1 MAAALTDLAR
11 KLGIQP
17 GMRVAL
23 LHPPKQ
29 VNDAIRAGAP
39 AGGPWKRGGGR
50 WKRSLG
56 PAQVDLIF
64 FGPSET
70 AGLAREFARLQAS
83 LEPDGAVWAVM
94 PKKAFAA
101 GRGVSFSWEEMQAE
115 GLRGDLVDNKV
126 ASITATDYGT
136 RFVIRKARRPRQ
148 GGAKE
153 SAPS

>member
-1 MAAALTDLAR
+1 MAAGLTDLAR

-29 VNDAIRAGAP
+29 ADDAIRAAAP
-39 AGGPWKRGGGR
+39 AGVHWKL
-50 WKRSLG
+50 SLG
-56 PAQVDLIF
+56 KTHVDLIF
-64 FGPSET
+64 FWPSET

-101 GRGVSFSWEEMQAE
+101 GRGVSFSWDENA
-115 GLRGDLVDNKV
+115 GRG
-126 ASITATDYGT
+126 I
-136 RFVIRKARRPRQ
+136 ARRPGRQ
-148 GGAKE
+148 QGRLDHGDRLRDPLRHSKGEAAALASLRK
-153 SAPS
+153 SGHIQT

>member
-1 MAAALTDLAR
+1 MAAAPTDLAQ
-11 KLGIQP
+11 KLGLQP

-29 VNDAIRAGAP
+29 ANDVIRAGAP
-39 AGGPWKRGGGR
+39 AGVR
-50 WKRSLG
+50 WNRSLG
-56 PAQVDLIF
+56 TARFELIF
-64 FGPSET
+64 FWPSKT
-70 AGLAREFARLQAS
+70 AGLSREFARLQAS

-101 GRGVSFSWEEMQAE
+101 ERGVSFSWEEMQAE

-136 RFVIRKARRPRQ
+136 RFVIRKERR
-148 GGAKE
+148 KM
-153 SAPS
+153 

>member
-1 MAAALTDLAR
+1 MPAAPTDLAR

-23 LHPPKQ
+23 LQPPKQ
-29 VNDAIRAGAP
+29 ANDAIRAGAP
-39 AGGPWKRGGGR
+39 PGVR
-50 WKRSLG
+50 WKLTLG
-56 PAQVDLIF
+56 KTHVDLIF
-64 FGPSET
+64 FWPSET
-70 AGLAREFARLQAS
+70 AGLAREFSRTQAS
-83 LEPDGAVWAVM
+83 LEHDGAVWAVM

-136 RFVIRKARRPRQ
+136 RFVIRKARRPH
-148 GGAKE
+148 
-153 SAPS
+153 

>member
-1 MAAALTDLAR
+1 MPAAPTDLAR

-23 LHPPKQ
+23 LQPPKQ
-29 VNDAIRAGAP
+29 ANDAIRAGAP
-39 AGGPWKRGGGR
+39 AGVR
-50 WKRSLG
+50 WKLSLG
-56 PAQVDLIF
+56 TARFDLIF
-64 FGPSET
+64 FWPSKT
-70 AGLAREFARLQAS
+70 AGLSREFARLQAS

-101 GRGVSFSWEEMQAE
+101 GRSVSFSWEEMQAE

-136 RFVIRKARRPRQ
+136 RFVIRTDRR
-148 GGAKE
+148 KM
-153 SAPS
+153 

>member
-1 MAAALTDLAR
+1 MPAAPTDLAR

-17 GMRVAL
+17 GMQVAL

-29 VNDAIRAGAP
+29 ADDAIRAAAP
-39 AGGPWKRGGGR
+39 AGVHWKL
-50 WKRSLG
+50 SLG
-56 PAQVDLIF
+56 KTHVDLIF
-64 FGPSET
+64 FWPSET
-70 AGLAREFARLQAS
+70 AGLSQEFARLQAS

-136 RFVIRKARRPRQ
+136 RFVIRKARRPH
-148 GGAKE
+148 
-153 SAPS
+153 